1 MTEPPGEDVTVPA
14 AVTRLAGDGSPRAV
28 WRNDL
33 GGVTF
38 AIGERR
44 FVKWSPVGGPDL
56 GVEAER
62 LRWAGA
68 FTPVPVVL
76 ELGGDA
82 QGSWM
87 VTAAL
92 AGRSAVDR
100 RWLTDPATAVRAAGR
115 GLRALH
121 DALPVESCPFPWDAT
136 TRVAS
141 AHRRAARLD
150 PSSWSPEH
158 RHLTVEQ
165 ALDLVGRTPP
175 ADRLVVCHGDA
186 CVPNTLVG
194 DDGSWCGHVDL
205 GALGVGDRWADLA
218 VATWSTAWNYGPGWE
233 DALIGAYGVEPDP
246 VRTAYYRLLWELGP

>member
-1 MTEPPGEDVTVPA
+1 VTARAGGGVGVGGSIDTTAPCGQWGGPGGALGTITGARRAELVRATRPGDGGA
-14 AVTRLAGDGSPRAV
+14 AVQMRNAGVPLAGTPAC
-28 WRNDL
+28 
-33 GGVTF
+33 
-38 AIGERR
+38 ARR
-44 FVKWSPVGGPDL
+44 
-56 GVEAER
+56 
-62 LRWAGA
+62 
-68 FTPVPVVL
+68 
-76 ELGGDA
+76 
-82 QGSWM
+82 
-87 VTAAL
+87 
-92 AGRSAVDR
+92 
-100 RWLTDPATAVRAAGR
+100 PA
-115 GLRALH
+115 
-121 DALPVESCPFPWDAT
+121 CPFPWDAT